1 MEKYTIILLALLL
14 VGTIIYIFYRE
25 KSSYRL
31 IKEAKMMLDSS
42 NDFIMIWK
50 TDLSYFKANSFMQR
64 NIATNGKELDASIVL
79 EIFGMNTTIKDFS
92 ASELLSNAVNTSQ
105 REAALINANNDNIR
119 VLWNSK
125 VISTKKGVHKIISIG
140 KDVTS
145 QYKLK
150 QEIDALSKKTSIFQD
165 NYYIA
170 IESAGIGII
179 SIVAENYIYNVHLS
193 SGGKKLLGFSD
204 DEEITL
210 EKLENKV
217 HFSDINTYNFQI
229 NRILV
234 GLSESL
240 TIDAKLEVAPNVF
253 HDFVIKFKSKKNK
266 NGDIVRISG
275 AYIDITTQKENY
287 RLYDKTAFEDELT
300 GLPNR
305 RKFMLE
311 GNNFLNNMK
320 RTGKKASVSLIDL
333 DNFQRVNTLFGFET
347 GDKVLKWFA
356 SALNEF
362 VSKDLLVARTGADDF
377 AVVMFCDSER
387 EVRDFS
393 EKLRITLEK
402 NIISDTLKEQV
413 NFRLGSCFFNEDDE
427 FSSVY
432 SKAYIALVSGRK
444 SGLDKIVFY
453 NDEVE
458 KQLFERENLENE
470 IAEALR
476 RNEFELYYQPKI
488 SFKTGKIVGL
498 EALMRWNH
506 PTRGVVTP
514 NVFISVAEE
523 IGLITKIDEWGL
535 KEACRQNKIW
545 QEKGFS
551 NIKVSVNISQAQL
564 YQTDIYETV
573 KNTLDETQLE
583 AKWLELEI
591 TETMAMKDIDH
602 TISTLKKLK
611 SLGVS
616 ISMDDFGTGYS
627 SLSSLKSMPI
637 DILKIDRSLVY
648 DVQENNTSKHITSA
662 IITLGKAMNLVT
674 LAEGVETKEQGEF
687 LSDLGCDLAQG
698 YYYGRPQ
705 TVDSIE
711 EMFQRQLDME
721 SQSIS

>member
-240 TIDAKLEVAPNVF
+240 TIDAKLEVAPMF
-253 HDFVIKFKSKKNK
+253 
-266 NGDIVRISG
+266 
-275 AYIDITTQKENY
+275 
-287 RLYDKTAFEDELT
+287 
-300 GLPNR
+300 
-305 RKFMLE
+305 FM
-311 GNNFLNNMK
+311 
-320 RTGKKASVSLIDL
+320 I
-333 DNFQRVNTLFGFET
+333 
-347 GDKVLKWFA
+347 
-356 SALNEF
+356 
-362 VSKDLLVARTGADDF
+362 LL
-377 AVVMFCDSER
+377 
-387 EVRDFS
+387 
-393 EKLRITLEK
+393 L
-402 NIISDTLKEQV
+402 
-413 NFRLGSCFFNEDDE
+413 
-427 FSSVY
+427 
-432 SKAYIALVSGRK
+432 
-444 SGLDKIVFY
+444 
-453 NDEVE
+453 
-458 KQLFERENLENE
+458 
-470 IAEALR
+470 
-476 RNEFELYYQPKI
+476 
-488 SFKTGKIVGL
+488 
-498 EALMRWNH
+498 
-506 PTRGVVTP
+506 
-514 NVFISVAEE
+514 
-523 IGLITKIDEWGL
+523 
-535 KEACRQNKIW
+535 
-545 QEKGFS
+545 
-551 NIKVSVNISQAQL
+551 
-564 YQTDIYETV
+564 
-573 KNTLDETQLE
+573 
-583 AKWLELEI
+583 
-591 TETMAMKDIDH
+591 
-602 TISTLKKLK
+602 
-611 SLGVS
+611 
-616 ISMDDFGTGYS
+616 
-627 SLSSLKSMPI
+627 SLK
-637 DILKIDRSLVY
+637 
-648 DVQENNTSKHITSA
+648 A
-662 IITLGKAMNLVT
+662 
-674 LAEGVETKEQGEF
+674 KE
-687 LSDLGCDLAQG
+687 
-698 YYYGRPQ
+698 
-705 TVDSIE
+705 
-711 EMFQRQLDME
+711 
-721 SQSIS
+721 